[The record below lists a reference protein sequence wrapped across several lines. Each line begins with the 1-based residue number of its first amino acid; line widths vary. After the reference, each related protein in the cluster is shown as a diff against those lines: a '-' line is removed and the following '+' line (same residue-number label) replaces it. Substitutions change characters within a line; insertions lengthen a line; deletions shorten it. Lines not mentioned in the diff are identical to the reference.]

1 MKQLYIIAGSN
12 GAGKTTASYTI
23 LPKMLDCKEF
33 VNADEIARGLS
44 PFQPE
49 KVNIHAGRI
58 MLTRIKRLINDGVD
72 FAYETTLS
80 AKSYVNLIR
89 QAQKKGYFVTLVFFW
104 LNTPDLAVKRVKT
117 RVLEGGHDIPENII
131 RRRYESGMKN
141 LFQLYI
147 PIADN
152 WILIDNSGEP
162 YQVIAEGIKDN
173 AEIINQKIWNNL
185 IDKYYGNKKT
195 N

>member
-104 LNTPDLAVKRVKT
+104 LNTPELAVKRVKT